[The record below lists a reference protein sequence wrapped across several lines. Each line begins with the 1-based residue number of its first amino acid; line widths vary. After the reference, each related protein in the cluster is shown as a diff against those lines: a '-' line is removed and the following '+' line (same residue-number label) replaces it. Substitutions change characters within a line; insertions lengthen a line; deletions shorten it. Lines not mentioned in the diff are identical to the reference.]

1 MKFYT
6 EISVGEFIDRLSI
19 LKIKEMNKLDVT
31 IELQNVNQ
39 QISNF
44 PNEYFKFFENILLA
58 INESLW
64 EIENLKRTDI
74 DKYSV
79 FYSDLSTLTTNIND
93 LRHLTKAQIDKF
105 YHSEITE
112 KKNHFDND

>member
-6 EISVGEFIDRLSI
+6 KISVGEFIDRLTI
-19 LKIKEMNKLDVT
+19 LKIKEKNNLDVA
-31 IELQNVNQ
+31 IELKNVNEQ
-39 QISNF
+39 LSNF

-58 INESLW
+58 INESIW
-64 EIENLKRTDI
+64 DIENLKRTDI

-112 KKNHFDND
+112 KKNHFDNE

>member
-6 EISVGEFIDRLSI
+6 EISVGEFIDRLTI
-19 LKIKEMNKLDVT
+19 LKIKEKHKLDVS
-31 IELQNVNQ
+31 IELQNINQ
-39 QISNF
+39 QLSTF
-44 PNEYFKFFENILLA
+44 PYEYFELFQNILLA
-58 INESLW
+58 INESIW

-105 YHSEITE
+105 YHSKITE
-112 KKNHFDND
+112 KKNHFGID